1 MKKLKEARRMRAWEL
16 INRGWKQNQIAETLG
31 VTPGAVSQ
39 WIKRARVDGKE
50 ALRSR
55 KGGGPKP
62 GLNSDQMRRLSK
74 LLNRGAG
81 TYGFSGDEWTCS
93 RVQQVIKKE
102 FGVSYSA
109 RHAGRILEKT
119 GCQSQRGVTSI
130 GRQTELSVG

>member
-1 MKKLKEARRMRAWEL
+1 MKKWKEARRMRAWEL

-62 GLNSDQMRRLSK
+62 GLNSEQMRRLSK
-74 LLNRGAG
+74 LLDQGAKA
-81 TYGFSGDEWTCS
+81 YGFSGDEWTCG
-93 RVQQVIKKE
+93 RVQKVIKRE
-102 FGVSYSA
+102 FGISYSA
-109 RHAGRILEKT
+109 RHAGRILEKIDR
-119 GCQSQRGVTSI
+119 QSQQGVTAI
-130 GRQTELSVG
+130 GRQTELSMG